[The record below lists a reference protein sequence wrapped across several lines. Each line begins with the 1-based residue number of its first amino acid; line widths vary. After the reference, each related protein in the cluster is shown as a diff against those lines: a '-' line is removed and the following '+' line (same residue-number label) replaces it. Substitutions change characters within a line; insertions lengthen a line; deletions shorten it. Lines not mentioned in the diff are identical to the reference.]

1 MELGTR
7 RLQFWHSCQQNLPQ
21 RPQELKILFVYI
33 FPTLKFIPAYL
44 NFRFDTLL
52 GYFLVKKPTI
62 ILLFRVPLLPR
73 EVRKDEQTLKVF
85 LTGVSGRPSE
95 KSLSKVLDFF
105 CQKLKIIFKFVSIL
119 PPLWTSRHVKRFFNR
134 TSPNFT
140 MQGPKNCD

>member
-62 ILLFRVPLLPR
+62 NLLFRVPLLPR

-95 KSLSKVLDFF
+95 KNLSKVLDIFVKSSKLYLNLLPF
-105 CQKLKIIFKFVSIL
+105 CPHFEHLDTLNVF
-119 PPLWTSRHVKRFFNR
+119 
-134 TSPNFT
+134 
-140 MQGPKNCD
+140 

>member
-95 KSLSKVLDFF
+95 KNLSKVLDIFVKSSKLYLNLLPF
-105 CQKLKIIFKFVSIL
+105 CPHFEHLDTLNVF
-119 PPLWTSRHVKRFFNR
+119 
-134 TSPNFT
+134 
-140 MQGPKNCD
+140 